1 MENDIREEYISKSD
15 VIDIV
20 CGQYCASS
28 DETENALGEI
38 IDAVK
43 EHPPADVEE
52 KRRWHDLR
60 SDPDDLPEKQ
70 GTYLIVTNQGKV
82 VSATY
87 APNFKKFNG
96 SAGKSATHWQNTP
109 EPPKE

>member
-1 MENDIREEYISKSD
+1 MNKEYVSKDEAKSALSAAFAFHSYAGPTACA
-15 VIDIV
+15 VIDR
-20 CGQYCASS
+20 
-28 DETENALGEI
+28 L
-38 IDAVK
+38 
-43 EHPPADVEE
+43 PPADVEE